1 MSIPITPVIV
11 EDFNTDWAKYVL
23 KDWFSKNEKDAEK
36 IEVLK
41 VKALINGQQVCWF
54 TICF

>member
-54 TICF
+54 TKCF